1 MGHEL
6 AITERKLMTS
16 LLKPTGRTLLT
27 TLAVVALLAL
37 GTVPALAASPHYVC
51 GPTSTP
57 TATSVT
63 TTGCIAGLGN
73 EDVTLTQSIDVA
85 VTCHNPGK
93 NSDVPGQR
101 KSFSSSEVAL
111 HPDNGRLNFSIT
123 TSVGDL
129 TGACPNDQ
137 WVPSGTVTGYSLAVY
152 QGGVQVL

>member
-1 MGHEL
+1 
-6 AITERKLMTS
+6 MTS
-16 LLKPTGRTLLT
+16 LLKLAHRTPLIVTVALL
-27 TLAVVALLAL
+27 LLAL

-93 NSDVPGQR
+93 NVDVRGQR

-111 HPDNGRLNFSIT
+111 HPDNGRLDFTIT

-129 TGACPNDQ
+129 TGACPNGQ
-137 WVPSGTVTGYSLAVY
+137 WVPSGSVTGSSLAVY

>member
-1 MGHEL
+1 
-6 AITERKLMTS
+6 MTT
-16 LLKPTGRTLLT
+16 LLKHTHRIPLIVT
-27 TLAVVALLAL
+27 VALLLLAFS
-37 GTVPALAASPHYVC
+37 TVPALAASSHYVC
-51 GPTSTP
+51 GPTSVT

-73 EDVTLTQSIDVA
+73 GDVTLTQSVDVA

-93 NSDVPGQR
+93 NSDVRGQR
-101 KSFSSSEVAL
+101 ESSSSSEVGL

-129 TGACPNDQ
+129 TGACPNGQ
-137 WVPSGTVTGYSLAVY
+137 WVPSGTISGSSLAIY

>member
-1 MGHEL
+1 
-6 AITERKLMTS
+6 MTS
-16 LLKPTGRTLLT
+16 LLKLT
-27 TLAVVALLAL
+27 QRIPLIVIVALLML
-37 GTVPALAASPHYVC
+37 VFSTVPALAASPHYVC
-51 GPTSTP
+51 GPTSTT

-73 EDVTLTQSIDVA
+73 EDVTITQVVEVA

-129 TGACPNDQ
+129 TGACPNGQ
-137 WVPSGTVTGYSLAVY
+137 WVPSGTITGSSLAVY

>member
-1 MGHEL
+1 
-6 AITERKLMTS
+6 MTT
-16 LLKPTGRTLLT
+16 LLKPTGRIPLIVT
-27 TLAVVALLAL
+27 VALLLLAL
-37 GTVPALAASPHYVC
+37 SVVPAFAASPHYVC
-51 GPTSTP
+51 GPQSTST
-57 TATSVT
+57 TTSVT

-73 EDVTLTQSIDVA
+73 EDVTITQSIDVA

-101 KSFSSSEVAL
+101 KSFSSSEIAL

-129 TGACPNDQ
+129 TGACPNGQ
-137 WVPSGTVTGYSLAVY
+137 WVPSGTITGSSLAVY

>member
-1 MGHEL
+1 
-6 AITERKLMTS
+6 MTS
-16 LLKPTGRTLLT
+16 LLKSNRIPLIVTMTLL
-27 TLAVVALLAL
+27 LLAL
-37 GTVPALAASPHYVC
+37 SAVPALAASPHYVC
-51 GPTSTP
+51 GPESTT

-73 EDVTLTQSIDVA
+73 EDVTLTQSIGVA

-111 HPDNGRLNFSIT
+111 HPDNGRLDFSIT

-129 TGACPNDQ
+129 AGACPNGQ
-137 WVPSGTVTGYSLAVY
+137 WVPSGTITGSSLTVY

>member
-1 MGHEL
+1 
-6 AITERKLMTS
+6 MTTR
-16 LLKPTGRTLLT
+16 LKHTHRTPLIVT
-27 TLAVVALLAL
+27 VALLLLAL
-37 GTVPALAASPHYVC
+37 SAVPALAASPHYVC
-51 GPTSTP
+51 GPTSAS

-73 EDVTLTQSIDVA
+73 EDVTLTQSVDVA

-93 NSDVPGQR
+93 NSDVRGQR

-129 TGACPNDQ
+129 TGACPNGQ
-137 WVPSGTVTGYSLAVY
+137 WVPSGTITGSSLAVY

>member
-1 MGHEL
+1 
-6 AITERKLMTS
+6 MTT
-16 LLKPTGRTLLT
+16 LLKLT
-27 TLAVVALLAL
+27 HRIPLIVIVALLLLAL
-37 GTVPALAASPHYVC
+37 STVPALAASPHYVC
-51 GPTSTP
+51 GPTSAT

-73 EDVTLTQSIDVA
+73 GDVTITQVVDVA

-93 NSDVPGQR
+93 NVDVRGQR

-129 TGACPNDQ
+129 AGACPNGQ
-137 WVPSGTVTGYSLAVY
+137 WVPSGTITGSSLAVY

>member
-1 MGHEL
+1 
-6 AITERKLMTS
+6 MTP
-16 LLKPTGRTLLT
+16 LLKPTGRTLLA

-37 GTVPALAASPHYVC
+37 SAVPALAASPHYVC
-51 GPTSTP
+51 GPTSTA

-73 EDVTLTQSIDVA
+73 EDVTITQTIDVA

-129 TGACPNDQ
+129 TGACPNGQ
-137 WVPSGTVTGYSLAVY
+137 WVPPGTITGSSLAVY
-152 QGGVQVL
+152 QGGVLVL